1 MQIDRVFDL
10 PTGFAVLEKEF
21 QQSREEKATTE
32 LAVQYLISL
41 DIKASFDEEHT
52 GNKGKWFVKLT
63 SDLARASEDD
73 DLILKAG
80 LGNT

>member
-32 LAVQYLISL
+32 LAVQYLTSL
-41 DIKASFDEEHT
+41 DNKASFDEKIR
-52 GNKGKWFVKLT
+52 GIKGSGSSNLRAT
-63 SDLARASEDD
+63 SLE
-73 DLILKAG
+73 LIRKM
-80 LGNT
+80 T

>member
-1 MQIDRVFDL
+1 M
-10 PTGFAVLEKEF
+10 
-21 QQSREEKATTE
+21 
-32 LAVQYLISL
+32 QYLTSL

-73 DLILKAG
+73 DLILKAE